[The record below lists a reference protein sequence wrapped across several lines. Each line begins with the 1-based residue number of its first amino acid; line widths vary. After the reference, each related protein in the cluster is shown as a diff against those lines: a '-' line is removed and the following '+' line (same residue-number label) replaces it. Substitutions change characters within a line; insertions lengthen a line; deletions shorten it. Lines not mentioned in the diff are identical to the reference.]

1 MKMLSGVRALL
12 KTVVSIVVVVLLL
25 LSGQQ
30 LSAQQVGG
38 SQLRILDVTGLMRA
52 TRVVAQSATVKVAF
66 EGSPS
71 IQECAV
77 VNLDGLAAERRVPV
91 SAQGECVFQDVPPGS
106 WQLKIP
112 AELRWRAQIYE

>member
-1 MKMLSGVRALL
+1 MLGSRRTLH
-12 KTVVSIVVVVLLL
+12 KIVVSIVVGVLLL
-25 LSGQQ
+25 LARQQ
-30 LSAQQVGG
+30 LSAQQIGG